1 MKFPEWL
8 PDRDE
13 FENPGLVEC
22 LNVIGDTYY
31 RPIYSLEP
39 QGTGMTAYARGATSL
54 KDQDSVSY
62 TFGGDATKLYKYT
75 AGNWVAINTGY
86 ATTVENV
93 WNFAEFGTICV
104 ATNKD
109 DVIQKL
115 NAGTDTVFSALAGSP
130 PKASRLAVVGDF
142 LVCANVDSLS
152 NKVQWSGINNI
163 EQWTAGVEESG
174 SQILPEGGAIRAVTS
189 GEFGLIFQD
198 RYITRMNYQGP
209 PLNFSFDVIEN
220 NRGTIDGGSVVQNGI
235 YTYFISHNGFYV
247 TDGTQSQPISTEKV
261 DSYFFSKLSLTF
273 SYKITSVVDPVNK
286 TITWSYVGLD
296 STDDKPNW
304 LIIYNYETQRWSEAS
319 VQNEIIFNGFSNA
332 STLEELDAL
341 YPDLDAMTISLDS
354 RIFKGGAQSTYAVD
368 INHKLATFT
377 GPALPARIK
386 TGEFPLSP
394 GQKSVLTQVWPQ
406 IDGNITVTI
415 SSRANYQSTATP
427 SGAIA
432 VNSLGFAPFT
442 NNGRYHSFQFDFDN
456 WTKASGFEFNS
467 EASGVY

>member
-31 RPIYSLEP
+31 RPIYSLEA
-39 QGTGMTAYARGATSL
+39 QGTAMTAHARGATSL
-54 KDQDSVSY
+54 KDQAAVSY

-75 AGNWVAINTGY
+75 AGNWSAINTGY
-86 ATTVENV
+86 ATTIENV
-93 WNFAEFGTICV
+93 WRFTEFGTICI

-109 DVIQKL
+109 DSIQKL
-115 NAGTDTVFSALAGSP
+115 NAGTDSAFYALPGSP
-130 PKASRLAVVGDF
+130 PKASELAIVGDF
-142 LVCANVDSLS
+142 LVLGNVGTTS

-163 EQWTAGVEESG
+163 EQWADGVEESG
-174 SQILPEGGAIRAVTS
+174 SQTLPEGGAIRAVVG

-198 RYITRMNYQGP
+198 RYITRMDYQGP
-209 PLNFSFDVIEN
+209 PLNFSFDVIET
-220 NRGTIDGGSVVQNGI
+220 NRGTIDGGSVVQHGI
-235 YTYFISHNGFYV
+235 FTYFISHNGFYV

-261 DSYFFSKLSLTF
+261 DSYFFNKMSLSLA
-273 SYKITSVVDPVNK
+273 YRITSVADPVNK

-296 STDDKPNW
+296 SDDDMPNW

-319 VQNEIIFNGFSNA
+319 VRNEIIFNGFSNS

-386 TGEFPLSP
+386 TGEYQLSP
-394 GQKSVLTQVWPQ
+394 GQKSVVTQVWPQ
-406 IDGNITVTI
+406 IDGDITVTI
-415 SSRANYQSTATP
+415 ASRANYQSTSTP
-427 SGAIA
+427 TGAIS

-442 NNGRYHSFQFDFDN
+442 NNGRYHSFQFDFTN
-456 WTKASGFEFNS
+456 WSKSSGFDFQS
-467 EASGVY
+467 ESSGVY